1 MAVGTFVE
9 VYLFHFSMKRLG
21 APVGRF
27 VRSACAIQSARSVW
41 HAQAGGSSNSAAAE
55 LLWVPR
61 WSPGACRRFSTA
73 GEPQF
78 GLRSL

>member
-1 MAVGTFVE
+1 
-9 VYLFHFSMKRLG
+9 MKRLG

-41 HAQAGGSSNSAAAE
+41 HAQAGGSLNSVAAE